1 VHRKGIIK
9 PEKTKHGLEQGVVG
23 EETSCQG
30 ERLKTAN
37 ASHNPINGPISNPK
51 YNPINN
57 PKYRKRK
64 QDECRTAHVLE
75 LSKPEYKGGKSFAV
89 LVAKT
94 KADSIVLAIRSF
106 ELIIRIHSNYTRLYS
121 CISLKLGD
129 RTISFYIFY
138 TAGDAFINGTEWA
151 EFL

>member
-1 VHRKGIIK
+1 MTLSSIYGDVVRAWLSTNNNMTEECRTIDRREKDQKFKNLDKDARLKKYRNGKQIENLLKGLLLANRNGLIQ

-75 LSKPEYKGGKSFAV
+75 LS
-89 LVAKT
+89 
-94 KADSIVLAIRSF
+94 
-106 ELIIRIHSNYTRLYS
+106 
-121 CISLKLGD
+121 
-129 RTISFYIFY
+129 
-138 TAGDAFINGTEWA
+138 
-151 EFL
+151 